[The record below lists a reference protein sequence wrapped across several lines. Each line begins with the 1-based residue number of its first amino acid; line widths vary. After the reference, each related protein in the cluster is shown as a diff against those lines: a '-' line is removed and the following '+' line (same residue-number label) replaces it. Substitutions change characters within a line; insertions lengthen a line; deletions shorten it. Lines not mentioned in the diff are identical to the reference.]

1 MNLTFQSDAKEH
13 SAALLEFAR
22 YKRFTTARAL
32 RFEGRQLAA
41 LLIKLTPPRNRSQ
54 GRAAVSRDIRRAV
67 RPLRPQD
74 FDSPKL
80 KALIRARDYAGLQI
94 VFQRIERGEFRNALV
109 KAFDPSLHRDAQKS
123 RGRVLKSTGV
133 VTPDSDLVRDYIKKI
148 QDNVGGGKGGWA
160 ESLIHLGGKTAA
172 WISRHR
178 NQGSVEDKADNAVS
192 AYIKMS
198 NESEWAEGGDEDR
211 IVANAIRTRT
221 TAIRTALV
229 KALQQAKQQAG
240 LK

>member
-22 YKRFTTARAL
+22 YKRFTTAQAL
-32 RFEGRQLAA
+32 RFEGRQLAG

-54 GRAAVSRDIRRAV
+54 GRAAVARDIRRAI

-74 FDSPKL
+74 FDNPKI
-80 KALIRARDYAGLQI
+80 KSLIRARDYAGLQV
-94 VFQRIERGEFRNALV
+94 VFRRMERGEFRNALV
-109 KAFDPSLHRDAQKS
+109 VAFDPAIHRDAQQS
-123 RGRVLKSTGV
+123 RGRVLKAKGV
-133 VTPDSDLVRDYIKKI
+133 VTPDSDLVRDYIRKI
-148 QDNVGGGKGGWA
+148 QENVGGGKGGWA
-160 ESLIHLGGKTAA
+160 ESFLHLGGKPAA
-172 WISRHR
+172 WISKHR
-178 NQGSVEDKADNAVS
+178 NQGEVEDKADNAVS

-221 TAIRTALV
+221 TAIRTALI
-229 KALQQAKQQAG
+229 KATEKAKQKAG